1 MQAEATPSFET
12 SSQFRNWLYTE
23 EVLGQIHAARRR
35 HALTALQRG
44 GNLQPSAF
52 ACGASHAGA
61 GACPSADAEPSDD
74 AAKQS
79 LHTEE
84 EHAVLRRYK
93 QLLLQFCRGFAAP
106 DKVLATAQSFFSRFF
121 LSNSVIVYDP
131 EKIMLGS
138 LLLAA
143 KVEEVKSITAHKI
156 AQKIKTK
163 DSKGEGKVEARRVVE
178 SEMLL
183 LVGLRFQ
190 LLVWHPFSPLL
201 GLTVAWDQH
210 HASTRVAGGGA
221 DAGVA
226 QGGDATCAY
235 PQGDTLRAVRRD
247 AHTNVTHA
255 VMHDDCCFLFS
266 PADIAVAALS
276 EAVAAH
282 APGAENGFW
291 LFIQE
296 RFCAA
301 GNVEALDALR
311 ARTRRIIERLRSVAD
326 RLNGAGQDAEHQKQK
341 KAVKRMKKLAAW
353 RQSGGS
359 GTGTTP
365 PKKKARKA
373 S

>member
-1 MQAEATPSFET
+1 MVLVEAPISREACNDRTTTDGGNARAMSSSPMEAKAKAKAKASFET
-12 SSQFRNWLYTE
+12 SSQFRNWFYTE

-35 HALTALQRG
+35 HALTAVADRA

-52 ACGASHAGA
+52 ACGAAHTGAGA
-61 GACPSADAEPSDD
+61 GAGPAGDTEPTDE
-74 AAKQS
+74 AAKRS

-121 LSNSVIVYDP
+121 LSNSVVVYDP

-143 KVEEVKSITAHKI
+143 KVEEVKSVTAHKI

-201 GLTVAWDQH
+201 G
-210 HASTRVAGGGA
+210 
-221 DAGVA
+221 
-226 QGGDATCAY
+226 
-235 PQGDTLRAVRRD
+235 
-247 AHTNVTHA
+247 
-255 VMHDDCCFLFS
+255 
-266 PADIAVAALS
+266 
-276 EAVAAH
+276 
-282 APGAENGFW
+282 
-291 LFIQE
+291 
-296 RFCAA
+296 
-301 GNVEALDALR
+301 
-311 ARTRRIIERLRSVAD
+311 
-326 RLNGAGQDAEHQKQK
+326 
-341 KAVKRMKKLAAW
+341 
-353 RQSGGS
+353 RQPLPVS
-359 GTGTTP
+359 
-365 PKKKARKA
+365 K
-373 S
+373 